1 MDALT
6 SHLLGKID
14 QMQDRQR
21 DHGEILNRILTALER
36 DTEPGPPAP
45 KLRLIDRIIK
55 LPPLSQM
62 IIGGAA
68 SWGIGTAIS
77 SYLSHGGDPMALI
90 EALLKLLF

>member
-21 DHGEILNRILTALER
+21 DHGEILNRILAALER
-36 DTEPGPPAP
+36 DTESGPPPP
-45 KLRLIDRIIK
+45 KLRLIERIK